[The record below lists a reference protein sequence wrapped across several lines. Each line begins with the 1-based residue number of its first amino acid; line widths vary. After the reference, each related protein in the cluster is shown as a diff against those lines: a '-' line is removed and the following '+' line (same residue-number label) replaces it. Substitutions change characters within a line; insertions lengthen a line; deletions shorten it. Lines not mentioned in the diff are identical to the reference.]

1 MPVPFSISAAADLT
15 NKAIQRIWLKHSTVH
30 KTTYFDKY
38 VNLESGITDRVF
50 QDSSIT
56 GLGQASRIPE
66 QGIVVAEAPIQ
77 GFDKSYTQVEF
88 GKLLPVTKQMLTFS
102 ASLA

>member
-1 MPVPFSISAAADLT
+1 MPIPFSIDAAADLT
-15 NKAIQRIWLKHSTVH
+15 NVAIQRIWRKSSTVH

-88 GKLLPVTKQMLTFS
+88 GKLLPVTKQMTLSMS
-102 ASLA
+102 AL